1 MVIQTDKL
9 RGIISERGYSQ
20 AKVAERIGITPKTFY
35 EKMAK
40 GVFGSD
46 EIEIMIQMLH
56 IDNPTEIFFAAK
68 QLKKIQSQK
77 GQTRSMRR

>member
-9 RGIISERGYSQ
+9 RGIIYERGYSQ

-68 QLKKIQSQK
+68 
-77 GQTRSMRR
+77 

>member
-56 IDNPTEIFFAAK
+56 IDNPTEIFL
-68 QLKKIQSQK
+68 QQSNLKRYKVKK
-77 GQTRSMRR
+77 GKPEV